1 MYAPVQSPRAAAA
14 LHRYVVVVSLAS
26 LSALALFSLLEGDE
40 LASRVDVSLICLAAL
55 ALLGEFVRVRV
66 FRRDINGELTLSTA
80 FSFAVLLDAGPLAAC
95 VVLAIASV
103 AADIHARKSA
113 ARVWFNAAQ
122 YVLSMAGASIIL
134 AVLSGVPIGTVEPFV
149 ASELPSMAAAALF
162 FFTLNGVLVAT
173 VIALSRGYEVVEF
186 VRNDVAFVAASTGLA
201 IGLAPIAVL
210 AARFSPLLVP
220 ALMLPLYGVHR
231 AARQAV
237 ELEHRTLHDALTGLP
252 NRDLLRQRVEHAL
265 TGLTPDGDQIA
276 VLLIDLD
283 HFKEINDTLGHLHG
297 DLLLSEIAR
306 RLGAAMRPGDTV
318 ARLGGDEFAV
328 LLAPVS
334 NPVQAIGLA
343 QSLRRHIAEPI
354 DVDGVVMRTEASIG
368 MAVAPDHGRDVD
380 TMLRRADIAMYV
392 AKGGRTGVEV
402 YDSTQESHSP
412 ARLALAGE
420 LRRALE
426 QRELVVYYQPQAAV
440 STGLVTGVEA
450 LVRWH
455 HPQRGLVGPDVFVPL
470 AENTGLIGPLTIAVL
485 DNALTQVRSWDGIG
499 VHLDL
504 AVNLSTRSL
513 LDRALPGVV
522 SKMLARHGLAPQ
534 RLELEITESMIAS
547 DPERALEV
555 LAQLRSV
562 GVRVALDDFGTG
574 YSSLANLRD
583 LEVER
588 LKIDRSFTQSMGTSH
603 PDAVIV
609 ASTVDLAHQLGL
621 EVVAEGVETQE
632 AWERLREMGCDLAQG
647 YFLARPMAPEH
658 ATAWLTGR
666 RKLETGAAS
675 ALVELG
681 A

>member
-1 MYAPVQSPRAAAA
+1 MSNPVQSNRSTHA
-14 LHRYVVVVSLAS
+14 LRRYVAGVSLAS
-26 LSALALFSLLEGDE
+26 LSAVALLIVLEG
-40 LASRVDVSLICLAAL
+40 AGFVDRIGVSLVCLAAL
-55 ALLGEFVRVRV
+55 AVLGEFVRIRV
-66 FRRDINGELTLSTA
+66 FRRGAEGELTLSTA
-80 FSFAVLLDAGPLAAC
+80 FSFAVLLEGGPLAAC
-95 VVLAIASV
+95 LVLAVASV
-103 AADIHARKSA
+103 AADVHARKPA
-113 ARVWFNAAQ
+113 MRVWFNAAQ

-134 AVLSGVPIGTVEPFV
+134 SLLSGVPLGTVEPFV
-149 ASELPSMAAAALF
+149 ASELPSMALAAIF
-162 FFTLNGVLVAT
+162 FFSINGVLVAT
-173 VIALSRGYEVVEF
+173 VIALSRGYEVVSF
-186 VRNDVAFVAASTGLA
+186 VRTDFAFVAASAGLA
-201 IGLAPIAVL
+201 LGLAPIAVL
-210 AARFSPLLVP
+210 AARFSPVLVP

-237 ELEHRTLHDALTGLP
+237 ELEHQTLHDALTGLP
-252 NRDLLRQRVEHAL
+252 NRVLLRKRMERALVHAS
-265 TGLTPDGDQIA
+265 GGGDLMA

-297 DLLLSEIAR
+297 DLLLREIAQ
-306 RLGAAMRPGDTV
+306 RLAAVVRPGDTV

-328 LLAPVS
+328 LLEPVS
-334 NPVQAIGLA
+334 SPVQAISLA
-343 QSLRRHIAEPI
+343 QSLRGRIAEPI

-368 MAVAPDHGRDVD
+368 VAVAPDHGDDVD

-392 AKGGRTGVEV
+392 AKGGRTGVEA
-402 YDSTQESHSP
+402 YADAQESHSP

-426 QRELVVYYQPQAAV
+426 QRELAVYYQPQAAI

-455 HPQRGLVGPDVFVPL
+455 HPTRGLVAPDLFVPL
-470 AENTGLIGPLTIAVL
+470 AENTGLIGPLTMVVL
-485 DNALTQVRSWDGIG
+485 DTSLAQVRLWDGLG

-513 LDRALPGVV
+513 LDRALPGIV
-522 SKMLARHGLAPQ
+522 SKMLARHGMAPE

-555 LAQLRSV
+555 LAQLRAV
-562 GVRVALDDFGTG
+562 GVRLALDDFGTG

-588 LKIDRSFTQSMGTSH
+588 LKIDRSFTQSMIERHS
-603 PDAVIV
+603 DAVIV

-621 EVVAEGVETQE
+621 EVVAEGVETRE
-632 AWERLREMGCDLAQG
+632 AWERLREMRCDLAQG
-647 YFLARPMAPEH
+647 YFLSRPMAAEH

-666 RKLETGAAS
+666 RRLEDGAAS

>member
-1 MYAPVQSPRAAAA
+1 MPAPVQSPRAASS
-14 LHRYVVVVSLAS
+14 LRRYVFVVSLAS
-26 LSALALFSLLEGDE
+26 VSALGLLVVLEGDR
-40 LASRVDVSLICLAAL
+40 LANRIDVSLLCLAAL
-55 ALLGEFVRVRV
+55 AVLGEFVRIRV
-66 FRRDINGELTLSTA
+66 FRRSAEGELTLSTA
-80 FSFAVLLDAGPLAAC
+80 FSFAVLLDGGALAAC
-95 VVLAIASV
+95 AVLAVASV
-103 AADIHARKSA
+103 AADLHARKPAS
-113 ARVWFNAAQ
+113 RIWFNAAQ

-134 AVLSGVPIGTVEPFV
+134 AVASGVPIGTVEPFV
-149 ASELPSMAAAALF
+149 ASELPSMALAALF
-162 FFTLNGVLVAT
+162 FFTLNGVLVAS
-173 VIALSRGYEVVEF
+173 VIALSRGYEIVSF
-186 VRNDVAFVAASTGLA
+186 VRNDVVFVAASAGLA

-210 AARFSPLLVP
+210 AARFSPVLVP

-231 AARQAV
+231 AARQAI
-237 ELEHRTLHDALTGLP
+237 ELERQTLHDALTGLP
-252 NRDLLRQRVEHAL
+252 NRVLLRQRVEHAIANAQP
-265 TGLTPDGDQIA
+265 GGDLMA

-297 DLLLSEIAR
+297 DLLLREIAQ
-306 RLGAAMRPGDTV
+306 RLAAAVRPGDTV

-343 QSLRRHIAEPI
+343 QTLRRQIAEPI

-368 MAVAPDHGRDVD
+368 LAVAPDHGDDVD
-380 TMLRRADIAMYV
+380 TLLRRADIAMYV
-392 AKGGRTGVEV
+392 AKGGRTGVEA
-402 YDSTQESHSP
+402 YDSTRECHSP

-440 STGLVTGVEA
+440 GTGLVTGVEA

-455 HPQRGLVGPDVFVPL
+455 HPQRGLLGPDLFVPL

-485 DNALTQVRSWDGIG
+485 DSALAQVRVWDAMG

-547 DPERALEV
+547 DPERALQV
-555 LAQLRSV
+555 LDHLRAL
-562 GVRVALDDFGTG
+562 GVRLALDDFGTG

-583 LEVER
+583 LKVER
-588 LKIDRSFTQSMGTSH
+588 LKIDRSFTQSMSDSH

-621 EVVAEGVETQE
+621 EVVAEGVETLA

-647 YFLARPMAPEH
+647 YFLSRPMAPEH

-666 RKLETGAAS
+666 RQLEVDAAS

>member
-1 MYAPVQSPRAAAA
+1 MSAPVQSPRAAAA
-14 LHRYVVVVSLAS
+14 LRRYVAVVSLAS
-26 LSALALFSLLEGDE
+26 LSAVALLVLLDGADLAG
-40 LASRVDVSLICLAAL
+40 RVDVSLSCLAAL
-55 ALLGEFVRVRV
+55 AVLGEFVRIRV
-66 FRRDINGELTLSTA
+66 FRRTAEGELTLSTA
-80 FSFAVLLDAGPLAAC
+80 FSFAVLLDGGPLAAC
-95 VVLAIASV
+95 VVLAVASV
-103 AADIHARKSA
+103 AADLFARKSA
-113 ARVWFNAAQ
+113 AQIWFNAAQ

-134 AVLSGVPIGTVEPFV
+134 SVASGVPIGTVEPFV
-149 ASELPSMAAAALF
+149 ASELPSMALATLF

-173 VIALSRGYEVVEF
+173 VIALSRGYEVVSF
-186 VRNDVAFVAASTGLA
+186 VRTDVAFVAASTGLA

-220 ALMLPLYGVHR
+220 ALVLPLYGVHR

-297 DLLLSEIAR
+297 DLLLREIPN
-306 RLGAAMRPGDTV
+306 RLAAVARPGDTV

-328 LLAPVS
+328 LLAPVA
-334 NPVQAIGLA
+334 NPVQAISLA
-343 QSLRRHIAEPI
+343 QSLRRHISEPI
-354 DVDGVVMRTEASIG
+354 DVDGVVMRTEASVGVAIG
-368 MAVAPDHGRDVD
+368 PDHGRDVD

-392 AKGGRTGVEV
+392 AKGGRTGVEA

-426 QRELVVYYQPQAAV
+426 QGELVVHYQPQALV

-450 LVRWH
+450 LVRWQ
-455 HPQRGLVGPDVFVPL
+455 HPHRGLVGPDVFVPL

-485 DNALTQVRSWDGIG
+485 DSALAQIRIWDAMG

-513 LDRALPGVV
+513 LDRGLPGVV
-522 SKMLARHGLAPQ
+522 SRMLADHGLAPQ

-547 DPERALEV
+547 DPERALGV

-562 GVRVALDDFGTG
+562 GVRCALDDFGTG

-583 LEVER
+583 LQVER
-588 LKIDRSFTQSMGTSH
+588 LKIDRSFTQSMADSH

-609 ASTVDLAHQLGL
+609 TTTIELAHQLGL

-632 AWERLREMGCDLAQG
+632 AWERLRESGCDLAQG
-647 YFLARPMAPEH
+647 YFLSRPMAPEH

-666 RKLETGAAS
+666 RKLETGTATS
-675 ALVELG
+675 LVELG

>member
-1 MYAPVQSPRAAAA
+1 MSAPVQTSRAAAG
-14 LHRYVVVVSLAS
+14 LRRYVVVVSLAS

-66 FRRDINGELTLSTA
+66 FRRDIAGELTLSTA
-80 FSFAVLLDAGPLAAC
+80 FSFAVLLDSGPLAAC
-95 VVLAIASV
+95 IVLAIASV

-186 VRNDVAFVAASTGLA
+186 VRHDVAFVAASTGLA

-252 NRDLLRQRVEHAL
+252 NRDLLRQRVEQAL
-265 TGLTPDGDQIA
+265 SNTVAAGEQIA

-297 DLLLSEIAR
+297 DLLLREIAQ
-306 RLGAAMRPGDTV
+306 RLAAEARPGDTV

-328 LLAPVS
+328 VLAGVSHPVH
-334 NPVQAIGLA
+334 AIGLA

-354 DVDGVVMRTEASIG
+354 DVEGVVMRTEASVG
-368 MAVAPDHGRDVD
+368 MAIAPDHGRDVD
-380 TMLRRADIAMYV
+380 TLLRRADIAMYV
-392 AKGGRTGVEV
+392 AKGGRTGVEA
-402 YDSTQESHSP
+402 YDSSQESHSP

-455 HPQRGLVGPDVFVPL
+455 HPRRGLVGPDVFVPL
-470 AENTGLIGPLTIAVL
+470 AENTGLIGPLTMAVL
-485 DNALTQVRSWDGIG
+485 DNALAQVRSWDQMG

-513 LDRALPGVV
+513 LDRGLPGVV

-547 DPERALEV
+547 DPGRAFEV

-562 GVRVALDDFGTG
+562 GVRLALDDFGTG

-588 LKIDRSFTQSMGTSH
+588 LKIDRSFTQAMGDSH

-609 ASTVDLAHQLGL
+609 ASTVELAHQLGL

-632 AWERLREMGCDLAQG
+632 AWERLRQIGCDLAQG

-666 RKLETGAAS
+666 RKLETGAPPT
-675 ALVELG
+675 LVELG

>member
-1 MYAPVQSPRAAAA
+1 
-14 LHRYVVVVSLAS
+14 
-26 LSALALFSLLEGDE
+26 
-40 LASRVDVSLICLAAL
+40 
-55 ALLGEFVRVRV
+55 
-66 FRRDINGELTLSTA
+66 
-80 FSFAVLLDAGPLAAC
+80 
-95 VVLAIASV
+95 
-103 AADIHARKSA
+103 
-113 ARVWFNAAQ
+113 
-122 YVLSMAGASIIL
+122 
-134 AVLSGVPIGTVEPFV
+134 
-149 ASELPSMAAAALF
+149 
-162 FFTLNGVLVAT
+162 
-173 VIALSRGYEVVEF
+173 
-186 VRNDVAFVAASTGLA
+186 
-201 IGLAPIAVL
+201 
-210 AARFSPLLVP
+210 
-220 ALMLPLYGVHR
+220 MLPLYGVHR

-252 NRDLLRQRVEHAL
+252 NRDLLRQRIDEAL
-265 TGLTPDGDQIA
+265 TNTVAAGEQIA

-297 DLLLSEIAR
+297 DLLLREIAL
-306 RLGAAMRPGDTV
+306 RLAAAARPGDTV

-328 LLAPVS
+328 VLAGVS

-354 DVDGVVMRTEASIG
+354 DVEGVVMRTEASIG
-368 MAVAPDHGRDVD
+368 MAIAPDHGRDVD
-380 TMLRRADIAMYV
+380 TLLRRADIAMYV
-392 AKGGRTGVEV
+392 AKGGRTGVEA
-402 YDSTQESHSP
+402 YDSSQESHSP

-440 STGLVTGVEA
+440 STGLITGVEA

-455 HPQRGLVGPDVFVPL
+455 HPRRGLVGPDVFVPL
-470 AENTGLIGPLTIAVL
+470 AENTGLIGPLTMAVL
-485 DNALTQVRSWDGIG
+485 DNALAQVRTWDRMG

-513 LDRALPGVV
+513 LDRGLPGVV

-547 DPERALEV
+547 DPVRAFEV

-562 GVRVALDDFGTG
+562 GVRLALDDFGTG

-588 LKIDRSFTQSMGTSH
+588 LKIDRSFTQAMGDSH

-632 AWERLREMGCDLAQG
+632 AWERLRQIGCDLAQG
-647 YFLARPMAPEH
+647 YYLARPMAPEH

-666 RKLETGAAS
+666 RKLETGAPPT
-675 ALVELG
+675 LVELG

>member
-1 MYAPVQSPRAAAA
+1 MSVPVQSPRVAAS
-14 LHRYVVVVSLAS
+14 LRRYVVLVSLAS
-26 LSALALFSLLEGDE
+26 ISALTLLVLLEGAD
-40 LASRVDVSLICLAAL
+40 LAARVDVSLTCLAAL
-55 ALLGEFVRVRV
+55 AVIGEFVRIRV
-66 FRRDINGELTLSTA
+66 FRRGADGELTLSTA

-95 VVLAIASV
+95 AVLAVASI
-103 AADIHARKSA
+103 AADLHARKSA

-134 AVLSGVPIGTVEPFV
+134 SVLSGVSIGTVEPFV
-149 ASELPSMAAAALF
+149 PSELPSMAAAALF

-173 VIALSRGYEVVEF
+173 VIALSRGYEIVSF
-186 VRNDVAFVAASTGLA
+186 VRRDVAFVAASTGLA

-220 ALMLPLYGVHR
+220 ALVLPLYGVHR

-237 ELEHRTLHDALTGLP
+237 ELEHRSLHDALTGLP
-252 NRDLLRQRVEHAL
+252 NRDLLRQRVERAL
-265 TGLTPDGDQIA
+265 VDVTALDEQIA

-297 DLLLSEIAR
+297 DLLLREIAR

-485 DNALTQVRSWDGIG
+485 DNALTQVRSWDGMG

-647 YFLARPMAPEH
+647 YFLSRPMAPEH

>member
-1 MYAPVQSPRAAAA
+1 MS
-14 LHRYVVVVSLAS
+14 
-26 LSALALFSLLEGDE
+26 
-40 LASRVDVSLICLAAL
+40 SRCLNAD
-55 ALLGEFVRVRV
+55 GRN
-66 FRRDINGELTLSTA
+66 DLSTA

-95 VVLAIASV
+95 VVLAVASV
-103 AADIHARKSA
+103 AADVYARKSP

-134 AVLSGVPIGTVEPFV
+134 AMLSGVPIGTVEPFV
-149 ASELPSMAAAALF
+149 ASELPSMALAALF

-173 VIALSRGYEVVEF
+173 VIALARGFEVVSF
-186 VRNDVAFVAASTGLA
+186 VRSDVAFVAASTGLA

-252 NRDLLRQRVEHAL
+252 NRDLLRQRVDQAL
-265 TGLTPDGDQIA
+265 ANSVAGGDQIA

-297 DLLLSEIAR
+297 DLLLREIAL
-306 RLGAAMRPGDTV
+306 RLAAAVRPGDTV

-328 LLAPVS
+328 VLATVA
-334 NPVQAIGLA
+334 NPVAAIGLA
-343 QSLRRHIAEPI
+343 QSLCRHISEPV
-354 DVDGVVMRTEASIG
+354 DVDGVVMRTEASVG
-368 MAVAPDHGRDVD
+368 MAVAPDHGSDVD
-380 TMLRRADIAMYV
+380 TLLRRADIAMYV
-392 AKGGRTGVEV
+392 AKGGRTGVEA
-402 YDSTQESHSP
+402 YNSSQESHSP

-440 STGLVTGVEA
+440 ATGLVTGVEA

-455 HPQRGLVGPDVFVPL
+455 HPRQGLVGPDVFVPL
-470 AENTGLIGPLTIAVL
+470 AENTGLIGPLTMAVL
-485 DNALTQVRSWDGIG
+485 DNALAQVRNWDRMG

-513 LDRALPGVV
+513 LDRGLPGVV

-547 DPERALEV
+547 DPERAFEV

-562 GVRVALDDFGTG
+562 GVRIALDDFGTG

-588 LKIDRSFTQSMGTSH
+588 LKIDRSFTQAMCESH

-632 AWERLREMGCDLAQG
+632 AWERLRQMGCDLAQG

-675 ALVELG
+675 ALVEVG
-681 A
+681 

>member
-1 MYAPVQSPRAAAA
+1 M
-14 LHRYVVVVSLAS
+14 
-26 LSALALFSLLEGDE
+26 
-40 LASRVDVSLICLAAL
+40 
-55 ALLGEFVRVRV
+55 
-66 FRRDINGELTLSTA
+66 
-80 FSFAVLLDAGPLAAC
+80 
-95 VVLAIASV
+95 
-103 AADIHARKSA
+103 
-113 ARVWFNAAQ
+113 
-122 YVLSMAGASIIL
+122 
-134 AVLSGVPIGTVEPFV
+134 LSGVPIGTVEPFV
-149 ASELPSMAAAALF
+149 ASELPSMALAALF
-162 FFTLNGVLVAT
+162 FFTLNGVLVAS

-252 NRDLLRQRVEHAL
+252 NRDLLRQRVDQAL
-265 TGLTPDGDQIA
+265 ANSVAGGDQIA

-297 DLLLSEIAR
+297 DLLLREIAQR
-306 RLGAAMRPGDTV
+306 VAAAARQGDTV

-328 LLAPVS
+328 VLAGVA

-343 QSLRRHIAEPI
+343 QSLRRHLAEPI
-354 DVDGVVMRTEASIG
+354 DVDGVVMRTEASVG
-368 MAVAPDHGRDVD
+368 MAVAPDHGSDVD
-380 TMLRRADIAMYV
+380 TLLRRADIAMYV
-392 AKGGRTGVEV
+392 AKGGRTGVEA
-402 YDSTQESHSP
+402 YNSSQESHSP

-440 STGLVTGVEA
+440 ATGLVTGVEA

-455 HPQRGLVGPDVFVPL
+455 HPRQGLVGPDVFVPL
-470 AENTGLIGPLTIAVL
+470 AENTGLIGPLTMAVL
-485 DNALTQVRSWDGIG
+485 DNALAQVRNWDRMG

-513 LDRALPGVV
+513 LDRGLPGVV

-547 DPERALEV
+547 DPERAFEV

-562 GVRVALDDFGTG
+562 GVRIALDDFGTG

-588 LKIDRSFTQSMGTSH
+588 LKIDRSFTQAMCESH

-632 AWERLREMGCDLAQG
+632 AWERLRQMGCDLAQG

-675 ALVELG
+675 ALVEVG
-681 A
+681 

>member
-55 ALLGEFVRVRV
+55 AVLGEFVRVRV
-66 FRRDINGELTLSTA
+66 FRRDIDGELTLSTA
-80 FSFAVLLDAGPLAAC
+80 FSFAVLLDAAPLAAC
-95 VVLAIASV
+95 IVLAIASI
-103 AADIHARKSA
+103 AADVHARKSA
-113 ARVWFNAAQ
+113 AREGLNHPQ
-122 YVLSMAGASIIL
+122 DVLSMAGASIIL

-149 ASELPSMAAAALF
+149 ASELPSMALAALF

-173 VIALSRGYEVVEF
+173 VIALSRGYEVVSF
-186 VRNDVAFVAASTGLA
+186 VRTDVAFVAASTGLA

-220 ALMLPLYGVHR
+220 ALVPPLYGVHR

-237 ELEHRTLHDALTGLP
+237 ELEHQTLHDALTGLP

-297 DLLLSEIAR
+297 DLLLREMAR
-306 RLGAAMRPGDTV
+306 RLAAAMRPGDTV
-318 ARLGGDEFAV
+318 SRLGGDEFAV

-334 NPVQAIGLA
+334 SPVEAIRLA
-343 QSLRRHIAEPI
+343 QSLRARIDEPI
-354 DVDGVVMRTEASIG
+354 DVQGVVMRTEASIG
-368 MAVAPDHGRDVD
+368 VAVPPDDGADVD
-380 TMLRRADIAMYV
+380 TLLRRPDIAMYV
-392 AKGGRTGVEV
+392 AKGGRTGVET
-402 YDSTQESHSP
+402 YNRTQEGHSP

-426 QRELVVYYQPQAAV
+426 NDELTVYYQPQAAL
-440 STGLVTGVEA
+440 SSGLVTGVEA

-455 HPQRGLVGPDVFVPL
+455 HPKRGLISPDVFIPL
-470 AENTGLIGPLTIAVL
+470 AENTGLIGPLTMCVL
-485 DNALTQVRSWDGIG
+485 DNAMAQVRIWDGLG
-499 VHLDL
+499 LHLDL

-513 LDRALPGVV
+513 LDRTLPRLV
-522 SKMLARHGLAPQ
+522 SQMLARHGLATS

-547 DPERALEV
+547 DPERAFAV
-555 LAQLRSV
+555 LAELRAT
-562 GVRVALDDFGTG
+562 GMRLAIDDFGTG

-588 LKIDRSFTQSMGTSH
+588 LKIDRSFTQGMIERHADG
-603 PDAVIV
+603 VIV
-609 ASTVDLAHQLGL
+609 ASTVELAHRLGL
-621 EVVAEGVETQE
+621 EVVAEGVESQA
-632 AWERLREMGCDLAQG
+632 AWEE
-647 YFLARPMAPEH
+647 
-658 ATAWLTGR
+658 
-666 RKLETGAAS
+666 
-675 ALVELG
+675 
-681 A
+681 

>member
-1 MYAPVQSPRAAAA
+1 MSNPVQSNSSTHA
-14 LHRYVVVVSLAS
+14 LRRYVAGVSLAS
-26 LSALALFSLLEGDE
+26 LSAVALLIVLEG
-40 LASRVDVSLICLAAL
+40 AGFVDRIGVSLVCLAAL
-55 ALLGEFVRVRV
+55 AVLGEFVRIRV
-66 FRRDINGELTLSTA
+66 FRRGAEGELTLSTA
-80 FSFAVLLDAGPLAAC
+80 FSFAVLLEGGPLAAC
-95 VVLAIASV
+95 LVLAVASV
-103 AADIHARKSA
+103 AADVHARKPA
-113 ARVWFNAAQ
+113 MRVWFNAAQ

-134 AVLSGVPIGTVEPFV
+134 SLLSGVPLGTVEPFV
-149 ASELPSMAAAALF
+149 ASELPSMALAAIF
-162 FFTLNGVLVAT
+162 FFSINGVLVAT
-173 VIALSRGYEVVEF
+173 VIALSRGYEVVSF
-186 VRNDVAFVAASTGLA
+186 VRTDFAFVAASAGLA
-201 IGLAPIAVL
+201 LGLAPIAVL
-210 AARFSPLLVP
+210 AARFSPVLVP

-237 ELEHRTLHDALTGLP
+237 ELEHQTLHDALTGLP
-252 NRDLLRQRVEHAL
+252 NRVLLRKRMERALVHAS
-265 TGLTPDGDQIA
+265 GGGDLMA

-297 DLLLSEIAR
+297 DLLLREIAQ
-306 RLGAAMRPGDTV
+306 RLAAVVRPGDTV

-328 LLAPVS
+328 LLEPVS
-334 NPVQAIGLA
+334 SPVQAISLA
-343 QSLRRHIAEPI
+343 QSLRGRIAEPI
-354 DVDGVVMRTEASIG
+354 DVEGVVMRTEASIG
-368 MAVAPDHGRDVD
+368 VAVAPDHGDDVD

-392 AKGGRTGVEV
+392 AKGGRTGVEA
-402 YDSTQESHSP
+402 YADAQESHSP

-426 QRELVVYYQPQAAV
+426 QRELAVYYQPQAAI

-455 HPQRGLVGPDVFVPL
+455 HPTRGLVGPDLFVPL
-470 AENTGLIGPLTIAVL
+470 AENTGLIGPLTMVVL
-485 DNALTQVRSWDGIG
+485 DTSLAQVRLWDGLG

-513 LDRALPGVV
+513 LDRALPGIV
-522 SKMLARHGLAPQ
+522 SKMLARHGMAPE

-555 LAQLRSV
+555 LAQLRAV
-562 GVRVALDDFGTG
+562 GVRLALDDFGTG

-588 LKIDRSFTQSMGTSH
+588 LKIDRSFTQSMIERHS
-603 PDAVIV
+603 DAVIV

-621 EVVAEGVETQE
+621 EVVAEGVETRE
-632 AWERLREMGCDLAQG
+632 AWERLREMRCDLAQG
-647 YFLARPMAPEH
+647 YFLSRPMAAEH

-666 RKLETGAAS
+666 RRLEDGAAS

>member
-1 MYAPVQSPRAAAA
+1 MSVPVQSPRAATA
-14 LHRYVVVVSLAS
+14 LRRYVVVVSLAS
-26 LSALALFSLLEGDE
+26 LSALALLVMLEGDD
-40 LASRVDVSLICLAAL
+40 LVDRLDVSLGCLAAL
-55 ALLGEFVRVRV
+55 AVLGEFVRIRV
-66 FRRDINGELTLSTA
+66 FRRSAEGELTLSTA
-80 FSFAVLLDAGPLAAC
+80 FSFAVLLDSGALAAC
-95 VVLAIASV
+95 AVLAVASV
-103 AADIHARKSA
+103 AADLHSRKPA

-134 AVLSGVPIGTVEPFV
+134 AVLSGIPIGNVEPFV
-149 ASELPSMAAAALF
+149 ASELPSMAIAAVF
-162 FFTLNGVLVAT
+162 FFAVNGVLVAT
-173 VIALSRGYEVVEF
+173 VIALSRGYEVVSF
-186 VRNDVAFVAASTGLA
+186 VRTDFAFVAASAGLA
-201 IGLAPIAVL
+201 LGLAPIAVL
-210 AARFSPLLVP
+210 AARFSPVLVP

-237 ELEHRTLHDALTGLP
+237 ELEHQTLHDALTGLP
-252 NRDLLRQRVEHAL
+252 NRILLRQRVEHAL
-265 TGLTPDGDQIA
+265 ANTADGGLMA

-283 HFKEINDTLGHLHG
+283 HFKEINDTLGHMHG
-297 DLLLSEIAR
+297 DLLLREISQ
-306 RLGAAMRPGDTV
+306 RLAAAVRPGDTV

-328 LLAPVS
+328 LLAPVAT
-334 NPVQAIGLA
+334 PIQAITLA
-343 QSLRRHIAEPI
+343 QSLRSRISEPI
-354 DVDGVVMRTEASIG
+354 DVDGVVMRTEASVG
-368 MAVAPDHGRDVD
+368 VAVAPGAGRDVD
-380 TMLRRADIAMYV
+380 TLLRRADIAMYV

-412 ARLALAGE
+412 ARLAMAGE

-426 QRELVVYYQPQAAV
+426 RRELVVYYQPQAAV
-440 STGLVTGVEA
+440 STGQVTGVEA

-455 HPQRGLVGPDVFVPL
+455 HPTRGLVGPDAFVPL
-470 AENTGLIGPLTIAVL
+470 AENTGLIGPLTMAVL
-485 DNALTQVRSWDGIG
+485 DSALAQVRVWDALGL
-499 VHLDL
+499 HLDL

-513 LDRALPGVV
+513 LDRGLPGIV

-555 LAQLRSV
+555 LADLRAV
-562 GVRVALDDFGTG
+562 GVRLALDDFGTG

-588 LKIDRSFTQSMGTSH
+588 LKIDRSFTQAMIENH
-603 PDAVIV
+603 PDGVIV

-632 AWERLREMGCDLAQG
+632 AWLRLREIGCDLAQG
-647 YFLARPMAPEH
+647 YFLSRPMAPDH

-666 RKLETGAAS
+666 RQLEDGTGPT
-675 ALVELG
+675 LVELG

>member
-1 MYAPVQSPRAAAA
+1 
-14 LHRYVVVVSLAS
+14 
-26 LSALALFSLLEGDE
+26 
-40 LASRVDVSLICLAAL
+40 
-55 ALLGEFVRVRV
+55 
-66 FRRDINGELTLSTA
+66 
-80 FSFAVLLDAGPLAAC
+80 
-95 VVLAIASV
+95 
-103 AADIHARKSA
+103 
-113 ARVWFNAAQ
+113 
-122 YVLSMAGASIIL
+122 
-134 AVLSGVPIGTVEPFV
+134 
-149 ASELPSMAAAALF
+149 
-162 FFTLNGVLVAT
+162 
-173 VIALSRGYEVVEF
+173 
-186 VRNDVAFVAASTGLA
+186 
-201 IGLAPIAVL
+201 VL
-210 AARFSPLLVP
+210 AARFSPVLVP

-252 NRDLLRQRVEHAL
+252 NRDLLRRRVDLAIADL
-265 TGLTPDGDQIA
+265 VAGGDQIG

-297 DLLLSEIAR
+297 DLLLREIAK
-306 RLGAAMRPGDTV
+306 RLAGSVRPGDTV

-334 NPVQAIGLA
+334 NPIEAIRLA
-343 QSLRRHIAEPI
+343 EALRRQISEPI
-354 DVDGVVMRTEASIG
+354 DVEGVVMRTEASIG
-368 MAVAPDHGRDVD
+368 IAIGPDHGRDVD

-392 AKGGRTGVEV
+392 AKGGRTGVEA
-402 YDSTQESHSP
+402 YDSSQESHSP

-440 STGLVTGVEA
+440 GTGLVTGVEA

-455 HPQRGLVGPDVFVPL
+455 HPQRGLVGPDMFVPL

-485 DNALTQVRSWDGIG
+485 DGALHQVRLWDSMG

-504 AVNLSTRSL
+504 AVNLSTRNL
-513 LDRALPGVV
+513 LDRGLPGVV

-547 DPERALEV
+547 DPERAHEV

-562 GVRVALDDFGTG
+562 GVRLALDDFGTG

-588 LKIDRSFTQSMGTSH
+588 LKIDRSFTQSMGSSH
-603 PDAVIV
+603 ADAVIV
-609 ASTVDLAHQLGL
+609 ASTVALAHELGL

-632 AWERLREMGCDLAQG
+632 AWDRLREIGCDLAQG
-647 YFLARPMAPEH
+647 YFLSRPMAPEH

-666 RKLETGAAS
+666 RKLETGTAPT
-675 ALVELG
+675 LVELG

>member
-1 MYAPVQSPRAAAA
+1 MSPPVQSPRAAAA
-14 LHRYVVVVSLAS
+14 LRRYVAVVSLAS
-26 LSALALFSLLEGDE
+26 LSAVALLVVLDGSE
-40 LASRVDVSLICLAAL
+40 LADRVDVSLSCLAAL
-55 ALLGEFVRVRV
+55 AVLGEFVRIRV
-66 FRRDINGELTLSTA
+66 FRRSAEGELTLSTA
-80 FSFAVLLDAGPLAAC
+80 FSFAVLLDGGPLAAC
-95 VVLAIASV
+95 AVLAVASV
-103 AADIHARKSA
+103 AADLFARKSA
-113 ARVWFNAAQ
+113 AQIWFNAAQ

-134 AVLSGVPIGTVEPFV
+134 AVASGVPIGTVEPFV
-149 ASELPSMAAAALF
+149 ASELPSMALAALF

-173 VIALSRGYEVVEF
+173 VIALSRGYEVVSF
-186 VRNDVAFVAASTGLA
+186 VRTDVAFVAASTGLA

-220 ALMLPLYGVHR
+220 ALVLPLYGVHR

-237 ELEHRTLHDALTGLP
+237 ELEHQTLHDALTGLP
-252 NRDLLRQRVEHAL
+252 NRDLLRQRIEHAL

-297 DLLLSEIAR
+297 DLLLREIAN
-306 RLGAAMRPGDTV
+306 RLAAAARPGDTV

-328 LLAPVS
+328 LLAPVA
-334 NPVQAIGLA
+334 NPVQAISLA
-343 QSLRRHIAEPI
+343 QSLRRHISEPI
-354 DVDGVVMRTEASIG
+354 DVDGVVMRTEASVGVAIG
-368 MAVAPDHGRDVD
+368 PDHGRDVD

-392 AKGGRTGVEV
+392 AKGGRTGVEA

-426 QRELVVYYQPQAAV
+426 QGELVVYYQPQALV
-440 STGLVTGVEA
+440 SSGLVTGVEA
-450 LVRWH
+450 LVRWQ

-470 AENTGLIGPLTIAVL
+470 AENT
-485 DNALTQVRSWDGIG
+485 ALAQIRIWDSMG

-513 LDRALPGVV
+513 LDRGLPGVV
-522 SKMLARHGLAPQ
+522 SRMLANHGLAPQ

-547 DPERALEV
+547 DPERALGV

-562 GVRVALDDFGTG
+562 GVRCALDDFGTG

-583 LEVER
+583 LQVER
-588 LKIDRSFTQSMGTSH
+588 LKIDRSFTQSMADSH

-609 ASTVDLAHQLGL
+609 TTTIELAHQLGL

-647 YFLARPMAPEH
+647 YFLSRPMASEH

-666 RKLETGAAS
+666 RKLETGTATT
-675 ALVELG
+675 LVELG

>member
-1 MYAPVQSPRAAAA
+1 MPAPVQSQRAASAVR
-14 LHRYVVVVSLAS
+14 RYVLVVSLAS
-26 LSALALFSLLEGDE
+26 ISALCLLVVLEGDQ
-40 LASRVDVSLICLAAL
+40 LHDRLDVSLACLAAL
-55 ALLGEFVRVRV
+55 AVLGEFVRIRV
-66 FRRDINGELTLSTA
+66 FRRAAEGELTLSTA
-80 FSFAVLLDAGPLAAC
+80 FSFAVLLAGGALAAC
-95 VVLAIASV
+95 AVLAIASV
-103 AADIHARKSA
+103 AADVHARKPA

-122 YVLSMAGASIIL
+122 YVLSMAGAAIIL
-134 AVLSGVPIGTVEPFV
+134 AVVSGVPIGTVEPFV
-149 ASELPSMAAAALF
+149 ASELPSMALAALF

-173 VIALSRGYEVVEF
+173 VIALARGYEVVSF
-186 VRNDVAFVAASTGLA
+186 VRNDIVFVAASAGLA
-201 IGLAPIAVL
+201 LGLAPIAVL
-210 AARFSPLLVP
+210 AARFSPVLVP

-237 ELEHRTLHDALTGLP
+237 ELEHQTLHDALTGLP
-252 NRDLLRQRVEHAL
+252 NRTLLRQRMQRAVERARA
-265 TGLTPDGDQIA
+265 GEQAMA

-283 HFKEINDTLGHLHG
+283 HFKEINDTLGHMHG

-306 RLGAAMRPGDTV
+306 RLGAAVRPGDTV

-328 LLAPVS
+328 LLSPVD

-343 QSLRRHIAEPI
+343 QSLRRQISEPI
-354 DVDGVVMRTEASIG
+354 DVDGVVMRTEASVG
-368 MAVAPDHGRDVD
+368 VAVAPEHGHDVD
-380 TMLRRADIAMYV
+380 TMMRRADIAMYV
-392 AKGGRTGVEV
+392 AKGGRTGVEA
-402 YDSTQESHSP
+402 YDSTQECHSP

-440 STGLVTGVEA
+440 STGQVTGVEA

-455 HPQRGLVGPDVFVPL
+455 HPQRGLVGPEMFVPL

-485 DNALTQVRSWDGIG
+485 DSALAQVRSWDSLG

-547 DPERALEV
+547 DPERALQV
-555 LAQLRSV
+555 LAQLRAV
-562 GVRVALDDFGTG
+562 GVRLALDDFGTG

-588 LKIDRSFTQSMGTSH
+588 LKIDRSFTQAMSDSH

-609 ASTVDLAHQLGL
+609 ASTVSLAHQLGL
-621 EVVAEGVETQE
+621 EVVAEGVETSD
-632 AWERLREMGCDLAQG
+632 AWEALREMGCDLAQG
-647 YFLARPMAPEH
+647 YFLSRPMAPEH

-666 RKLETGAAS
+666 RRLETGAAS